1 MSSDGQQ
8 VKDGRPEQPTSTTE
22 RWNRRPPE
30 PPATVPPAATWHQV
44 DQEEAGHHLNTIVE
58 SVRLFF
64 FSVQQ
69 YSRIKWGK
77 PCLFVLKTI
86 TLLAGKK
93 LNSLRK
99 EMRSLST
106 RCWQRGL
113 TNEDVS
119 AFDNT
124 AVGGRWLS
132 FSSGWQPV
140 FICGRGYAASGYGC
154 VGPMRV
160 APTTK
165 TCYSSILQWRQ
176 VHLWPAVITPFIT
189 SHSSSFLN

>member
-1 MSSDGQQ
+1 MFVCFKND
-8 VKDGRPEQPTSTTE
+8 
-22 RWNRRPPE
+22 
-30 PPATVPPAATWHQV
+30 
-44 DQEEAGHHLNTIVE
+44 NTI
-58 SVRLFF
+58 
-64 FSVQQ
+64 
-69 YSRIKWGK
+69 G
-77 PCLFVLKTI
+77 
-86 TLLAGKK
+86 GKK

-176 VHLWPAVITPFIT
+176 VHLWPAVITQFIILKLKT
-189 SHSSSFLN
+189 HNKNLQLASVGMSPVFNQRWSSCGKWQSFARMKVKWGILHRSWPWYTLTERKTELYGS